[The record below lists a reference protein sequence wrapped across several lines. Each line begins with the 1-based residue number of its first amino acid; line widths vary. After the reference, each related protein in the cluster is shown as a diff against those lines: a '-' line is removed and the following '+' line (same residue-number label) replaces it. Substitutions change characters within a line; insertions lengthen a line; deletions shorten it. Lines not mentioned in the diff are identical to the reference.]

1 MKRQQMKKVTLVATE
16 KAEEMQPKLVRQLS
30 PSGHYEVSLP
40 TQSRTVVV
48 ANRED
53 ALVLEAA
60 ENLRRALDSRHSK
73 R

>member
-1 MKRQQMKKVTLVATE
+1 MKKVGPVATG
-16 KAEEMQPKLVRQLS
+16 KAEQMQPNLIRKLS
-30 PSGHYEVSLP
+30 ASGQYEVSLP

>member
-1 MKRQQMKKVTLVATE
+1 
-16 KAEEMQPKLVRQLS
+16 MQPKLIKQLS
-30 PSGHYEVSLP
+30 PSGDYEVSLP

-73 R
+73 H

>member
-1 MKRQQMKKVTLVATE
+1 MATPKIE
-16 KAEEMQPKLVRQLS
+16 QIQPNLVRKLS

-48 ANRED
+48 VNRED
-53 ALVLEAA
+53 AMVLEAA